1 MGVGKGFRR
10 GRRKAENTAYQD
22 TGMSEATIMTAT
34 DGKLVLALDKSLYPL
49 DVIYGAAYVFIDRAY
64 ILLGRDGENITVELA
79 CKDEDIDEAALRAM
93 AGEFSNELLSQAL
106 RRKITKANQTIL
118 ETIVSQAL
126 AGATGAM
133 VPSSFDDDDDEDDD
147 LDFLD
152 DPLGIAV
159 PWEERFKK
167 RGTAPTPAGPDTE
180 REAGPGD
187 SGGFKPT
194 PEGEAEEAS

>member
-1 MGVGKGFRR
+1 MGCRR
-10 GRRKAENTAYQD
+10 GRRQPEITASQE
-22 TGMSEATIMTAT
+22 TGMSEATILTAT
-34 DGKLVLALDKSLYPL
+34 DGKLVLALDKGLYPL

-64 ILLGRDGENITVELA
+64 ILLGRDGDNITVELA
-79 CKDEDIDEAALRAM
+79 AKDEDTEDSALREM
-93 AGEFSNELLSQAL
+93 AGDFSNELLSQAL

-133 VPSSFDDDDDEDDD
+133 VPSSFDDDDDDDDD

-194 PEGEAEEAS
+194 PEGGDEEGS

>member
-1 MGVGKGFRR
+1 M
-10 GRRKAENTAYQD
+10 KAPEIV
-22 TGMSEATIMTAT
+22 SET
-34 DGKLVLALDKSLYPL
+34 DGKLVLSLDKGLYPL

-64 ILLGRDGENITVELA
+64 ILLGKVDDKITVELTLKNPGA
-79 CKDEDIDEAALRAM
+79 PSSHPDALV
-93 AGEFSNELLSQAL
+93 GEFGNELLSQAL
-106 RRKITKANQTIL
+106 RKKITRDNQQIL

-133 VPSSFDDDDDEDDD
+133 VPSEFDDDDDDD

-167 RGTAPTPAGPDTE
+167 RGSAPAQRGPDAE
-180 REAGPGD
+180 KEEAGPGD
-187 SGGFKPT
+187 SGGHNPAGA
-194 PEGEAEEAS
+194 GE

>member
-1 MGVGKGFRR
+1 
-10 GRRKAENTAYQD
+10 
-22 TGMSEATIMTAT
+22 MSEATIMTAT
-34 DGKLVLALDKSLYPL
+34 SGKLVLALDKGLYPL

-64 ILLGRDGENITVELA
+64 ILLGRDGENITVEIA
-79 CKDEDIDEAALRAM
+79 AKDETDEATMRAM
-93 AGEFSNELLSQAL
+93 AGDFSNELLSQAL

-133 VPSSFDDDDDEDDD
+133 VPSSFDDDDDDDDD

-167 RGTAPTPAGPDTE
+167 RGSAPTPAGPDTE

-194 PEGEAEEAS
+194 PEDEGEAEEAS

>member
-1 MGVGKGFRR
+1 
-10 GRRKAENTAYQD
+10 
-22 TGMSEATIMTAT
+22 MTAPDILT
-34 DGKLVLALDKSLYPL
+34 AKDGKLVLSLDKGIYPL
-49 DVIYGAAYVFIDRAY
+49 EVIYGASYIFIDRAY
-64 ILLGRDGENITVELA
+64 VLLGKSGDNVTVEIA
-79 CKDEDIDEAALRAM
+79 TKDGRDEAALRAL

-106 RRKITKANQTIL
+106 RRRITKENQNIL

-133 VPSSFDDDDDEDDD
+133 VPSAFEDDEDDDD

-167 RGTAPTPAGPDTE
+167 RGSAPAQPGPDAE
-180 REAGPGD
+180 RVAGPGD
-187 SGGFKPT
+187 SGGFKPS
-194 PEGEAEEAS
+194 GEQ

>member
-1 MGVGKGFRR
+1 
-10 GRRKAENTAYQD
+10 
-22 TGMSEATIMTAT
+22 MTAPDILT
-34 DGKLVLALDKSLYPL
+34 AKDGKLVLSLDKGLYPL
-49 DVIYGAAYVFIDRAY
+49 EVIYGASYIFIDRAY
-64 ILLGRDGENITVELA
+64 VLLGKVDDSIIVEIATKDGQ
-79 CKDEDIDEAALRAM
+79 DDAALRAL

-106 RRKITKANQTIL
+106 RRRITKENQNIL

-133 VPSSFDDDDDEDDD
+133 VPSAFEDDEDDDD

-167 RGTAPTPAGPDTE
+167 RGSAPTQPGPDAE
-180 REAGPGD
+180 RVAGPGD
-187 SGGFKPT
+187 SGGFKPS
-194 PEGEAEEAS
+194 GEK

>member
-1 MGVGKGFRR
+1 M
-10 GRRKAENTAYQD
+10 KAPEILQAK
-22 TGMSEATIMTAT
+22 
-34 DGKLVLALDKSLYPL
+34 DGKLVLSLHKSLYPL
-49 DVIYGAAYVFIDRAY
+49 DVVYGAAYIFIDRAY
-64 ILLGRDGENITVELA
+64 VLLDRQGDRVIVEIA
-79 CKDEDIDEAALRAM
+79 HKDDDAGAEALRSL

-106 RRKITKANQTIL
+106 RRRITKENQNVL

-133 VPSSFDDDDDEDDD
+133 VPSAFDDDEEEDDD

-167 RGTAPTPAGPDTE
+167 RGSAPTPAGPDTE
-180 REAGPGD
+180 RMEASAAD
-187 SGGFKPT
+187 SGGFNPS
-194 PEGEAEEAS
+194 GDR

>member
-1 MGVGKGFRR
+1 
-10 GRRKAENTAYQD
+10 
-22 TGMSEATIMTAT
+22 MSEATILSAK
-34 DGKLVLALDKSLYPL
+34 DGKLVLSLDKGLYPL

-64 ILLGRDGENITVELA
+64 ILLGRDGDAITVELA
-79 CKDEDIDEAALRAM
+79 AKDDGTADDALRAM
-93 AGEFSNELLSQAL
+93 AGDFSNELLSQAL

-133 VPSSFDDDDDEDDD
+133 VPSSLDDDDEDDD

-167 RGTAPTPAGPDTE
+167 RGSAPTPAGPDTE

-194 PEGEAEEAS
+194 PEDGGEAGEAS

>member
-1 MGVGKGFRR
+1 
-10 GRRKAENTAYQD
+10 
-22 TGMSEATIMTAT
+22 MTQPNILSSQ
-34 DGKLVLALDKSLYPL
+34 DGKLVLSLDKGLYPL
-49 DVIYGAAYVFIDRAY
+49 DVIYGAAYIFIDRAY
-64 ILLGRDGENITVELA
+64 VLLGKDGDHIVVELA
-79 CKDEDIDEAALRAM
+79 AKDADTDDEGLRAM

-106 RRKITKANQTIL
+106 RRRITRENQNIL

-133 VPSSFDDDDDEDDD
+133 VPAAFEDDDDDDD

-167 RGTAPTPAGPDTE
+167 RGSAPTPAGPDVE
-180 REAGPGD
+180 RTAGPGD
-187 SGGFKPT
+187 AGGFKPT
-194 PEGEAEEAS
+194 DGS

>member
-1 MGVGKGFRR
+1 M
-10 GRRKAENTAYQD
+10 KAP
-22 TGMSEATIMTAT
+22 TILSAK
-34 DGKLVLALDKSLYPL
+34 DGKLVLRLDKSLYPL
-49 DVIYGAAYVFIDRAY
+49 DVIYGAAYIFIEKAY
-64 ILLGRDGENITVELA
+64 VLLGRDGNAVVVEIA
-79 CKDEDIDEAALRAM
+79 AKDEDVDAKALRAM
-93 AGEFSNELLSQAL
+93 VGEFSNELLSQTL
-106 RRKITKANQTIL
+106 RRRITRENKNIL

-133 VPSSFDDDDDEDDD
+133 VPSAFDDDEDDDD

-167 RGTAPTPAGPDTE
+167 RGAAPAQAGPDAE
-180 REAGPGD
+180 RIPGPGD

-194 PEGEAEEAS
+194 EEG

>member
-1 MGVGKGFRR
+1 
-10 GRRKAENTAYQD
+10 
-22 TGMSEATIMTAT
+22 MTAAPEIIT
-34 DGKLVLALDKSLYPL
+34 AADSKLVLRLSKSLYPL
-49 DVIYGAAYVFIDRAY
+49 DVIYGAAYIFIEKAY
-64 ILLGRDGENITVELA
+64 VLLGRDGEDFIVEMASKDASITP
-79 CKDEDIDEAALRAM
+79 DGLRAI

-106 RRKITKANQTIL
+106 RRRITKENKNIL

-133 VPSSFDDDDDEDDD
+133 VPSAFDDDDDDD

-167 RGTAPTPAGPDTE
+167 RGTAPAQPGPDAE
-180 REAGPGD
+180 RIAGPGD

-194 PEGEAEEAS
+194 EEG

>member
-1 MGVGKGFRR
+1 
-10 GRRKAENTAYQD
+10 
-22 TGMSEATIMTAT
+22 MTAPEILT
-34 DGKLVLALDKSLYPL
+34 AKDGKLVLSLDKGLYPL
-49 DVIYGAAYVFIDRAY
+49 EVIYGAAYIFIDRAY
-64 ILLGRDGENITVELA
+64 VLLGKVDDTITVEIA
-79 CKDEDIDEAALRAM
+79 VKDDADEAGLRAL
-93 AGEFSNELLSQAL
+93 AGEFGNELLSQAL
-106 RRKITKANQTIL
+106 RRRITKENQNIL

-133 VPSSFDDDDDEDDD
+133 VPSAFEDDEDDDD

-167 RGTAPTPAGPDTE
+167 RGSAPAQPGPDTE
-180 REAGPGD
+180 RDAGPGD

-194 PEGEAEEAS
+194 GEK

>member
-1 MGVGKGFRR
+1 
-10 GRRKAENTAYQD
+10 
-22 TGMSEATIMTAT
+22 MTAAPEILT
-34 DGKLVLALDKSLYPL
+34 ATGGKLVLRLSKSLYPI
-49 DVIYGAAYVFIDRAY
+49 DVIYGAAYIFIEKSY
-64 ILLGRDGENITVELA
+64 VLLGRDGEDFIVEMAAKDASIT
-79 CKDEDIDEAALRAM
+79 EDGLRVI

-106 RRKITKANQTIL
+106 RRRITKENKNIL

-133 VPSSFDDDDDEDDD
+133 VPSAFDDDDDDDD

-167 RGTAPTPAGPDTE
+167 RGTAPAKPGPDAE
-180 REAGPGD
+180 RIAGPGD

-194 PEGEAEEAS
+194 EEG

>member
-1 MGVGKGFRR
+1 M
-10 GRRKAENTAYQD
+10 KAPD
-22 TGMSEATIMTAT
+22 ILSAT
-34 DGKLVLALDKSLYPL
+34 DGNLVLSLDKGLYPL

-64 ILLGRDGENITVELA
+64 ILLGKVDDKITVHLTPKA
-79 CKDEDIDEAALRAM
+79 PTSRKGGISAEDM
-93 AGEFSNELLSQAL
+93 VGEFGNELLSQAL
-106 RRKITKANQTIL
+106 RKKITRDNQQIL

-133 VPSSFDDDDDEDDD
+133 VPSEFDDDDDDD

-167 RGTAPTPAGPDTE
+167 RGSAPAQRGPDTE
-180 REAGPGD
+180 KEEAGPGD
-187 SGGFKPT
+187 SGGHNT
-194 PEGEAEEAS
+194 TGADE

>member
-1 MGVGKGFRR
+1 M
-10 GRRKAENTAYQD
+10 RKSIVDIFPLLAAE
-22 TGMSEATIMTAT
+22 
-34 DGKLVLALDKSLYPL
+34 
-49 DVIYGAAYVFIDRAY
+49 
-64 ILLGRDGENITVELA
+64 LGL
-79 CKDEDIDEAALRAM
+79 
-93 AGEFSNELLSQAL
+93 EFFN
-106 RRKITKANQTIL
+106 KNIL

-133 VPSSFDDDDDEDDD
+133 VPAAFDDDDDDD

-167 RGTAPTPAGPDTE
+167 RGSAPAKPGPDAE
-180 REAGPGD
+180 RIPGPGD

-194 PEGEAEEAS
+194 EES

>member
-1 MGVGKGFRR
+1 M
-10 GRRKAENTAYQD
+10 KAPEVLSA
-22 TGMSEATIMTAT
+22 SE
-34 DGKLVLALDKSLYPL
+34 GKLVLALDKGIYPL

-64 ILLGRDGENITVELA
+64 VLLGKVDDKITVEIA
-79 CKDEDIDEAALRAM
+79 AKNAGTSDDALRAM
-93 AGEFSNELLSQAL
+93 VGDFGNELLSQAL
-106 RRKITKANQTIL
+106 RKKITRDNQQIL

-133 VPSSFDDDDDEDDD
+133 VPSEFDDDDDDDD

-167 RGTAPTPAGPDTE
+167 RGSAPAQRGPDTE
-180 REAGPGD
+180 KEAGPGD
-187 SGGFKPT
+187 SGGHKPS
-194 PEGEAEEAS
+194 GE